1 MLAWWFEVSAAIVG
15 TSIVLT
21 LMISQLAPAR
31 RDAMGG
37 DDRSLS
43 SRESRERLRGVV
55 SRVPRDIISILV
67 IVLLGILVFVA
78 VSRVLFHSGATT
90 TARSGPR
97 GTDSAIAAPLARA
110 LRIPRLP
117 DSAFAPLPR
126 DFSINHPPWC
136 RACRRP
142 DPPRRTE

>member
-1 MLAWWFEVSAAIVG
+1 MLAWWFEVSAVIVS

-21 LMISQLAPAR
+21 LMINQLAPAR
-31 RDAMGG
+31 REAMGG

-43 SRESRERLRGVV
+43 SRESRGRLRGVV
-55 SRVPRDIISILV
+55 SILV

-78 VSRVLFHSGATT
+78 GSRVLFHSGAAT
-90 TARSGPR
+90 TARNGLR
-97 GTDSAIAAPLARA
+97 GTDSAIAAPLARS
-110 LRIPRLP
+110 LKIPKFP

>member
-1 MLAWWFEVSAAIVG
+1 MSAAIVG

-21 LMISQLAPAR
+21 LMISQLAPAPAR
-31 RDAMGG
+31 RDAMGE

-43 SRESRERLRGVV
+43 ARESRARLRGAV
-55 SRVPRDIISILV
+55 SRVPRDVISIFV
-67 IVLLGILVFVA
+67 IVLLGILVFVT
-78 VSRVLFHSGATT
+78 VSRVLFHSGATS
-90 TARSGPR
+90 TARSGLR
-97 GTDSAIAAPLARA
+97 GTDSATAATLARA
-110 LRIPRLP
+110 LKIPKLP
-117 DSAFAPLPR
+117 DSAFALLPR